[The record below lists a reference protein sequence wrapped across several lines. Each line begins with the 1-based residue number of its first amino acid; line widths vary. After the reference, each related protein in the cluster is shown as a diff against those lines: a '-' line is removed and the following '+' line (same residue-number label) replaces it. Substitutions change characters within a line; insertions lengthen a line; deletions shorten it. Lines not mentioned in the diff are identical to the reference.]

1 MGWRSAHPAGLLA
14 AAQAIVACVG
24 GLVAGLASGR
34 QAAFAA
40 LYGGAIALL
49 PTLYFAMRVRL
60 RQGGMDARQAL
71 GAIYRA
77 EVGKLLLT
85 LLMFV
90 VGARWFGD
98 HYLALMLTCMAGLAM
113 NWVVLAVARSG

>member
-1 MGWRSAHPAGLLA
+1 LGWRSAHPAGLLA